1 MNVKKDKFEHWSAE
15 DSATLY
21 GINDWGAG
29 YFHVNEKGELTISP
43 NPTRTPWRSACP
55 TSCRASGNAA

>member
-29 YFHVNEKGELTISP
+29 YFHVNEKG
-43 NPTRTPWRSACP
+43 
-55 TSCRASGNAA
+55 